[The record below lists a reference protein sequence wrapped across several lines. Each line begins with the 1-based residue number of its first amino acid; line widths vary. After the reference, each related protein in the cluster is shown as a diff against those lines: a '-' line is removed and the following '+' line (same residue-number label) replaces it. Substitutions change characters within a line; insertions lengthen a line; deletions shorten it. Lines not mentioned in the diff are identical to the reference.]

1 MENTH
6 LNKMQCCQLRKL
18 SSFNPQKLHFQL
30 QAGRVFSSDILSR
43 HCREEGVIHWLI
55 CSVMVEG
62 KHSLEQR
69 DSVVCFVISQ
79 LRRTRWPHNYDHTH
93 THYPDSRF
101 RPRFRAGIE
110 IETEIEN
117 RAMR

>member
-1 MENTH
+1 
-6 LNKMQCCQLRKL
+6 
-18 SSFNPQKLHFQL
+18 
-30 QAGRVFSSDILSR
+30 
-43 HCREEGVIHWLI
+43 
-55 CSVMVEG
+55 MVEG

-93 THYPDSRF
+93 TYYPDSRC